1 MKYSNYFLR
10 TEKEL
15 PAQEDSKNAELL
27 IRGGFV
33 RKEMAG
39 VYSYLPLGLRVI
51 KKISDII
58 REEMDKAGC
67 VEILMPGMSPKESWE
82 KTKRWNTVDVLY
94 KMEMANGK
102 ECALNPT
109 HEEVVTPLV
118 QNWVRS
124 HKDLPLA
131 VYQIQTKYRNEARA
145 KSGILRGREFI
156 MKDAYSFHT
165 SEEDFQTFYDAMTQ
179 VYLKIYARLGI
190 GSQTQVVSASGGAF
204 SAVSHEFQTIT
215 PVGEDTLFY
224 DEKSDIYYNQ
234 EIAPATAQAWSNLD
248 EAELPR
254 EDVEGKGII
263 GVEELCTFLDI
274 PLEKTTKTILFETE
288 TGKVVAAAVRGGYNV
303 NTDKLRMAVGCQTL
317 TLAREEVVKKV
328 TGAEVGYAGILDLPK
343 DVAIYMD
350 ESMKGRKNFET
361 GANKTNY
368 HSINV
373 NFGRDLEEPK
383 VWYDIKEVK
392 EGDTNPETGSVYKT
406 FRAIEVGN
414 IFPLKTKFS
423 DSFNFT
429 VIDENGKGIPV
440 IMGCYGIGISRVMG
454 TLVEVFHDEKGI
466 IWPQNIAPFQV
477 YLAAVGRNEEAY
489 LKSEELYQKLTE
501 AGIEV
506 LYDDRKDKKIG
517 PGQKFGDADL
527 IGLPYRVVVSE
538 RNMEV
543 GTAEITCRKTSEVEM
558 VPFDKVKSYLE
569 SKLAS

>member
-1 MKYSNYFLR
+1 MKYSQYFLR

-27 IRGGFV
+27 IRGGFI

-39 VYSYLPLGLRVI
+39 VYSYMPLGLRVI

-58 REEMDKAGC
+58 REEMDAAGC
-67 VEILMPGMSPKESWE
+67 IEMLMPGMSPKEPWE

-165 SEEDFQTFYDAMTQ
+165 TEEDFEAFYEKMTE
-179 VYLKIYARLGI
+179 VYIKIYDQLGL
-190 GSQTQVVSASGGAF
+190 GAQTHVVSASGGAF
-204 SAVSHEFQTIT
+204 SAVSHEFQTVT

-234 EIAPATAQAWSNLD
+234 EIAPATAKPWSNID

-263 GVEELCTFLDI
+263 GVGELCKFLNI
-274 PLEKTTKTILFETE
+274 PIEKTTKTMLFVTDKK
-288 TGKVVAAAVRGGYNV
+288 KVIAAAVRGGYNV
-303 NTDKLRMAVGCQTL
+303 NVDKLRMAAGCGHIE
-317 TLAREEVVKKV
+317 LAHEELVRKI
-328 TGAEVGYAGILDLPK
+328 TGAEVGYAGILNLPES
-343 DVAIYMD
+343 VEVFMD
-350 ESMKGRKNFET
+350 ESMKGRKNFEM
-361 GANKTNY
+361 GANKTDY
-368 HSINV
+368 HSINI
-373 NFGRDLEEPK
+373 NFGRDLPEPDN
-383 VWYDIKEVK
+383 WYDIKEVK
-392 EGDTNPETGSVYKT
+392 EGDSNPETGTVYT
-406 FRAIEVGN
+406 TSRAIEVGN

-423 DSFNFT
+423 DSFKFN
-429 VIDENGKGIPV
+429 VIGEDGKPAPV
-440 IMGCYGIGISRVMG
+440 IMGCYGIGISRVLG

-466 IWPQNIAPFQV
+466 IWPENIAPFQV
-477 YLAAVGRNEEAY
+477 YLAAVGKGDEAY
-489 LKSEELYQKLTE
+489 ATSETIYNQLTK
-501 AGIEV
+501 AGMEV
-506 LYDDRKDKKIG
+506 FYDDRKDKKIG

-527 IGLPYRVVVSE
+527 LGMPYRVVVSE
-538 RNMEV
+538 RNMED
-543 GTAEITCRKTSEVEM
+543 GIAEVTCRKTGAVEM
-558 VPFDKVKSYLE
+558 VPFDQVQNYLE
-569 SKLAS
+569 TKLF

>member
-1 MKYSNYFLR
+1 MKYSQYFLR

-39 VYSYLPLGLRVI
+39 VYSYLPLGLRVL

-58 REEMDKAGC
+58 REEMDRAGC
-67 VEILMPGMSPKESWE
+67 IELLMPGMSPKEPWE

-165 SEEDFQTFYDAMTQ
+165 SEEDFQAFYDGMTQ
-179 VYLKIYARLGI
+179 VYLNIYERLGI
-190 GSQTQVVSASGGAF
+190 GAQTQVVSASGGAF

-234 EIAPATAQAWSNLD
+234 EIAPAMAQPWNNLE

-254 EDVEGKGII
+254 EDIEGKGII
-263 GVEELCTFLDI
+263 GVEELCKFLQI

-288 TGKVVAAAVRGGYNV
+288 TKQVIAAAVRGGYNV
-303 NTDKLRMAVGCQTL
+303 NVDKLRMVVGCQTL
-317 TLAREEVVKKV
+317 TLAREEVVREV
-328 TGAEVGYAGILDLPK
+328 TGAEVGYAGILNLPK
-343 DVAIYMD
+343 DVALYMD

-361 GANKTNY
+361 GANKTNF

-373 NFGRDLEEPK
+373 NFGRDIEEPQT
-383 VWYDIKEVK
+383 WYDIKEVK
-392 EGDTNPETGSVYKT
+392 EGDLNPATGSMYKT

-423 DSFNFT
+423 DSFQFT
-429 VIDENGKGIPV
+429 VTDENGKGIPV
-440 IMGCYGIGISRVMG
+440 IMGCYGIGISRIMG

-466 IWPQNIAPFQV
+466 VWPQNIAPFQV
-477 YLAAVGRNEEAY
+477 YLAAVGKDEEVY
-489 LKSEELYQKLTE
+489 EISEQIYQQLAA

-517 PGQKFGDADL
+517 PGQKFGDSDL

-538 RNMEV
+538 RNMKDGLAEV
-543 GTAEITCRKTSEVEM
+543 SCRKTGEVEM
-558 VPFDKVKSYLE
+558 VPFDKVQDSL
-569 SKLAS
+569 SKKLS